1 MDWMTT
7 KFAVLSDPHGN
18 PPALRAVL
26 EDIDRQGCDEIIV
39 LGDILNGLDPSGTTA
54 LLMERQNIRAIR
66 GNAEAYTFT
75 PRLEEFPR
83 RNEPMFVELIPLL
96 RWFEA
101 HLTPIQAAW
110 LSGLPDFLVNDG
122 DCFVHDSPIDRLD
135 PAQWHLPGFSEE
147 YQEILYHAPGISLEM
162 AAEKWDALAQ
172 FCHQRGIRRVFCG
185 HTHVPFVHL
194 IDGVVVCNAGSA
206 GFSLDGD
213 PRVAWVLV
221 EGEEVTV
228 CRVPYDIEAI
238 LAIADR
244 TPDFH
249 DFDPPERK
257 AAYRK
262 MLQTGI
268 HWREHLVQ

>member
-1 MDWMTT
+1 MSTSW
-7 KFAVLSDPHGN
+7 AVLSDPHGN

-26 EDIDRQGCDEIIV
+26 EDIDRQGCEEIVV
-39 LGDILNGLDPSGTTA
+39 LGDILNGLDPGGTTA
-54 LLMERQNIRAIR
+54 LLMERKHVRAIR

-83 RNEPMFVELIPLL
+83 RDEAMYAELIPLL

-110 LSGLPDFLVNDG
+110 LFAMPDFLLHDG

-135 PAQWHLPGFSEE
+135 PGSWRQPGLAGE
-147 YQEILYHAPGISLEM
+147 YQELAYHAPGISENM
-162 AAEKWDALAQ
+162 PEEKWAALAA
-172 FCHQRGIRRVFCG
+172 FCRQRGIRRVFCG
-185 HTHVPFVHL
+185 HTHVPF
-194 IDGVVVCNAGSA
+194 ICEYDGLLVCNAGSA

-213 PRVAWVLV
+213 ARVSWLLV
-221 EGEEVTV
+221 EGDQAPVV
-228 CRVPYDIEAI
+228 RRVPYDVDAI
-238 LAIADR
+238 LHIADR
-244 TPDFH
+244 TQDYPN
-249 DFDPPERK
+249 FDKPGRQ

-268 HWREHLVQ
+268 HWRVHQGTL